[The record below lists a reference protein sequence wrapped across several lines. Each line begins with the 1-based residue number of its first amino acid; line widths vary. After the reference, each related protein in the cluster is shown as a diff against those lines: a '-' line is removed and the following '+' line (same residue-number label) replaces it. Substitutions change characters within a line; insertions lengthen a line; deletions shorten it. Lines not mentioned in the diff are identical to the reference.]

1 MTDCC
6 CWFWEPNTPPNIT
19 NDMLVISD
27 DGSCSFHNKRFVIE
41 YIRMNYNTF
50 YIKRKSLD
58 GKVQII
64 LKFYDSIENPKF
76 VNGVFYINGRE
87 YRINTYNNNTFS
99 LYN

>member
-1 MTDCC
+1 MTDC
-6 CWFWEPNTPPNIT
+6 CWFWEHNNHT
-19 NDMLVISD
+19 NLIDDMLVISD
-27 DGSCSFHNKRFVIE
+27 DGSFTFHNKRFITE
-41 YIRMNYNTF
+41 YIRMNYTTF

-58 GKVQII
+58 GNLQII

-87 YRINTYNNNTFS
+87 HHINTYNNNTFS